1 MNCWRPYCP
10 EKIEWISPISG
21 LLQYGQFFQV
31 SIIDSFMNADARLLA
46 RSVSRL
52 SNGFGKSS
60 QDLRR
65 QFICKTMQFG
75 FI

>member
-1 MNCWRPYCP
+1 LYRDASDIIVG
-10 EKIEWISPISG
+10 E
-21 LLQYGQFFQV
+21 QYL
-31 SIIDSFMNADARLLA
+31 SNMNANAR
-46 RSVSRL
+46 RL
-52 SNGFGKSS
+52 SNGYGKSS